1 MADAERSLGRD
12 PRVRVVIL
20 ALAVIA
26 GWLDGL
32 TFVAL
37 GTVFVS
43 AVTGDLVQLGITAAG
58 GEWSGFAVLVAALA
72 AFMAGTAVAVAMVR
86 TVGSSGW
93 PGPVRRPLLVHAALL
108 IAFALLWTLIGD
120 PRPATSGAVLVAA
133 VAALSAGIQ
142 GAVFLGL
149 GIRGANVSAV
159 TGVLMLLAAG
169 VTERSRGVV
178 GPRSELPLW
187 ELGLILAVYAVSG
200 LIVALLLS
208 GEAGLLV
215 WVPAA
220 IAIGVIAAIP
230 ARSPLPP
237 AGPASA

>member
-1 MADAERSLGRD
+1 MTEEARSLGES
-12 PRVRVVIL
+12 PQVRIVVL
-20 ALAVIA
+20 ALAAVA

-43 AVTGDLVQLGITAAG
+43 AVTGDLVQLGIAVAA
-58 GEWSGFAVLVAALA
+58 GEWSAFLVLIAALA
-72 AFMAGTAVAVAMVR
+72 AFMAGTAVAVQMTKVAGR
-86 TVGSSGW
+86 AAW

-108 IAFALLWTLIGD
+108 ILFALLWTLIGD
-120 PRPATSGAVLVAA
+120 PKPATGAAVLVAG

-169 VTERSRGVV
+169 MTERSSGVA

-187 ELGLILAVYAVSG
+187 ELGLILAVYSVSG
-200 LIVALLLS
+200 LIVALTLS

-220 IAIGVIAAIP
+220 IAIGVLAVIP
-230 ARSPLPP
+230 NRNPLT
-237 AGPASA
+237 ATS

>member
-1 MADAERSLGRD
+1 MRI
-12 PRVRVVIL
+12 VVL
-20 ALAVIA
+20 ALAAVA

-43 AVTGDLVQLGITAAG
+43 AVTGDLVQLGIAAAAG
-58 GEWSGFAVLVAALA
+58 QWSGFLVLIAALA
-72 AFMAGTAVAVAMVR
+72 AFMAGTAVAVLMTKVAGR
-86 TVGSSGW
+86 AAW
-93 PGPVRRPLLVHAALL
+93 PGPVRRPLLVHAGLL
-108 IAFALLWTLIGD
+108 ILFALLWTLIGD
-120 PRPATSGAVLVAA
+120 PRPATGAAVLVAA

-169 VTERSRGVV
+169 VTERSSGVA

-187 ELGLILAVYAVSG
+187 ELGLILAVYSVSG
-200 LIVALLLS
+200 LIVALALS
-208 GEAGLLV
+208 REAGLLV

-220 IAIGVIAAIP
+220 IAIGVVTVIPRRDPQLAA
-230 ARSPLPP
+230 S
-237 AGPASA
+237 

>member
-1 MADAERSLGRD
+1 MAADGRSLGRD
-12 PRVRVVIL
+12 PRVRGVVL
-20 ALAVIA
+20 ALAAVA

-43 AVTGDLVQLGITAAG
+43 AVTGDLVQLGIAVAA
-58 GEWSGFAVLVAALA
+58 GEWSALMVLVAALG
-72 AFMAGTAVAVAMVR
+72 AFMAGTAIAVVMVR
-86 TVGSSGW
+86 TVGSRGW
-93 PGPVRRPLLVHAALL
+93 PGPVRRPLLVHAGLL
-108 IAFALLWTLIGD
+108 ILFAICWTLIGD
-120 PRPATSGAVLVAA
+120 PRPGTAEAVLVAG

-169 VTERSRGVV
+169 VTERQGRIP

-187 ELGLILAVYAVSG
+187 ELGMILAVYSVSG
-200 LIVALLLS
+200 LIVALALS
-208 GEAGLLV
+208 GDAGLLV

-220 IAIGVIAAIP
+220 IAIGVVTLIPRRDPQAAM
-230 ARSPLPP
+230 S
-237 AGPASA
+237 

>member
-1 MADAERSLGRD
+1 MAAESPSLGRD
-12 PRVRVVIL
+12 PRVRLVVL
-20 ALAVIA
+20 ALAAIA

-43 AVTGDLVQLGITAAG
+43 AVTGDLVQLGIAVAD
-58 GEWSGFAVLVAALA
+58 GEWSGFLVLTAALA
-72 AFMAGTAVAVAMVR
+72 AFMAGTAVAVTMVR
-86 TVGSSGW
+86 TVGSRAW
-93 PGPVRRPLLVHAALL
+93 PGPVRRPLLVHAGLL
-108 IAFALLWTLIGD
+108 LLFALLWTLIGD
-120 PRPATSGAVLVAA
+120 PRPATAGAVVVAG

-169 VTERSRGVV
+169 VTERRSGLP

-187 ELGLILAVYAVSG
+187 ELGLILAVYSVSG
-200 LIVALLLS
+200 LIVALTLS
-208 GEAGLLV
+208 GRAGPLV

-220 IAIGVIAAIP
+220 IAVIVVGAVP
-230 ARSPLPP
+230 ARDPKP
-237 AGPASA
+237 AAP